1 MFFWLKFIDWHFAL
15 SSLLPIEDIPIF
27 VRVNFTQHGFFY
39 QGIMKLLFTVN
50 DLTFCSLHQAWKQGL
65 FSIFESE
72 VAQSCPTLCDP
83 LDCSL
88 HQVSPSMGF
97 SRQEYW
103 SGLPFPSTGD
113 LPNPGLEPR
122 FPTLQADALPSEPP
136 GKPKYNFTE
145 LQKGPPFQPASPSP

>member
-27 VRVNFTQHGFFY
+27 VRVNFTQHGFFS

-50 DLTFCSLHQAWKQGL
+50 DLTFCSLHQVWKQGL

-103 SGLPFPSTGD
+103 SGLPFPSTGFPPD
-113 LPNPGLEPR
+113 SGIEPKSEGRNPGL
-122 FPTLQADALPSEPP
+122 PP
-136 GKPKYNFTE
+136 CRQMLYPLSQQGSYPIFE
-145 LQKGPPFQPASPSP
+145 